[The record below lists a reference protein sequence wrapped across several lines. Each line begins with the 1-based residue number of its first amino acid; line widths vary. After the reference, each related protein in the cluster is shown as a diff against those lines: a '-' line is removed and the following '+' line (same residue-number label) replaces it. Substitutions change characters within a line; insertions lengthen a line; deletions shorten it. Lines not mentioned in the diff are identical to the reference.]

1 MFSETMCNTTYNDQW
16 KPQTSCSKHPQTI
29 CAPATCRIVPVSNNP
44 SSTTHNPLSTQG
56 KEKCKT
62 KTLTSTSYKPVETC
76 DLQPQT
82 RCTIITKP
90 LPHLKLVPNCY
101 TEEKEVCR
109 RKQGEAK
116 PAGKQTLVKWCKE
129 PDARTKTNPAPPIPM
144 PTYPGDPLPA
154 LYGFTVSDIV
164 QERKK
169 NN

>member
-1 MFSETMCNTTYNDQW
+1 M
-16 KPQTSCSKHPQTI
+16 
-29 CAPATCRIVPVSNNP
+29 
-44 SSTTHNPLSTQG
+44 
-56 KEKCKT
+56 T
-62 KTLTSTSYKPVETC
+62 KTLTMPSYKPVETC

-90 LPHLKLVPNCY
+90 LPQ
-101 TEEKEVCR
+101 EVCR

-129 PDARTKTNPAPPIPM
+129 PDARTKTNPAPPISI